1 MVRSTLRNMSKA
13 NEEKAIAAVQFW
25 IDHPSMDQYPDTDC
39 GGDDT
44 DLQSDIDICKRLFD
58 STSDQASSFA
68 ARFEEV
74 SLVGTGAFG
83 IVFRA
88 TDPSLRRTV
97 AIKMLRPSIRLSTSA
112 CARFE
117 WEARSL
123 ARCQFEGV
131 VPVYDVGQ
139 LKDTPYL
146 VMAYADGPNLADY
159 VASLKSPIAPRDA
172 ITLMLPILDAIHSAH
187 QVGILH
193 RDLKPSNILTHSTSP
208 DGNNLPRTWVTDF
221 GLAKDILAK
230 EESDWSGVAPIIG
243 TVRYMSPEQA
253 LGNSSRAGIASDVF
267 SCGVILYEL
276 LAGRCPFTGETKLDV
291 LQKVAFADPPP
302 LRNSQHKIDRGL
314 EAIVLKCLAKEPSQR
329 YDTVSEIAQDLVAW
343 LEHRPIQA
351 RPIGAIGSVV
361 KWASR
366 NRALTATAIA
376 LSLGTLVFINVVT
389 WLYLTNRQQLKQLQL
404 KNQEIE
410 EANQL
415 AEQNIELALSAVS
428 ITRKVAEGT
437 LRFVPQSQEK
447 KLELHQKTL
456 PFYESF
462 AERRRFD
469 ESSRRELSIAYHH
482 AANAAEN
489 SLQLEL
495 ANQYREKQFHVA
507 ISLAKDFPQSA
518 EYAYSVF
525 VNRLWS
531 MRTLDDQS
539 EKKQAADLAAVYLEK
554 ALSLSGQKPDYLEA
568 KAGFLNL
575 QSRSQSS
582 ISIEEERRNLAEALR
597 ICEQLADQYP
607 DRPHYQRQS
616 IACWVHLA
624 QLELEQKNYAEAEH
638 CADNALKVCETYG
651 AKIEDQDSV
660 FEQSVRVLEV
670 KIATAVELNKMDLL
684 DLLQQYR
691 IALQQLVVRGR
702 KYAGYE
708 LSHVR
713 VLGQVALW
721 QLANNQLTQ
730 ARDTLTEAETKLSRF
745 EMRDQSDLPHIENAN
760 QFLDEV
766 RRRLAAVDPK

>member
-1 MVRSTLRNMSKA
+1 MSKA
-13 NEEKAIAAVQFW
+13 NDEKAIAAVQFW
-25 IDHPSMDQYPDTDC
+25 IDHPSMDQYPDTDV

-44 DLQSDIDICKRLFD
+44 DLQSDIDVCTRLFD
-58 STSDQASSFA
+58 STSDQASPFA

-74 SLVGTGAFG
+74 SLVGAGAFG

-88 TDPSLRRTV
+88 TDPSLQRTV
-97 AIKMLRPSIRLSTSA
+97 AIKMLRPSIRFSKSA
-112 CARFE
+112 CSRFE

-123 ARCQFEGV
+123 ARCQFEGI

-139 LKDTPYL
+139 LQDTPFI

-159 VASLKSPIAPRDA
+159 VASRKSPISPRDA
-172 ITLMLPILDAIHSAH
+172 IFIMLPILDSIHSAH

-193 RDLKPSNILTHSTSP
+193 RDLKPSNILTHSASP
-208 DGNNLPRTWVTDF
+208 DGNTLPKTWVTDF

-267 SCGVILYEL
+267 SLGVILYEL
-276 LAGRCPFTGETKLDV
+276 LEGRCPFTGETKLEV

-314 EAIVLKCLAKEPSQR
+314 EAIILKCLAKDPNQR
-329 YDTVSEIAQDLVAW
+329 YDSVSEIAQDLIAW

-351 RPIGAIGSVV
+351 RSIGAIGIVG
-361 KWASR
+361 KWARR
-366 NRALTATAIA
+366 NRALTAAAIT
-376 LSLGTLVFINVVT
+376 LGLGTLVFVNVVT
-389 WLYLTNRQQLKQLQL
+389 WLYLTNRQQLKLLQIQ
-404 KNQEIE
+404 NREIE

-415 AEQNIELALSAVS
+415 AEQNIEFALSAVS

-437 LRFVPQSQEK
+437 LRYVPQSQEK

-495 ANQYREKQFHVA
+495 ANQYREKQFLVA
-507 ISLAKDFPQSA
+507 TSLAKDYPQSA

-525 VNRLWS
+525 VNRLWA
-531 MRTLDDQS
+531 MRTLHYPS
-539 EKKQAADLAAVYLEK
+539 EKKQAADLATIYLEK
-554 ALSLSGQKPDYLEA
+554 ALNLSGNNPDYLEA

-575 QSRSQSS
+575 QSRSENF
-582 ISIEEERRNLAEALR
+582 ISIEDERRNLAEALR

-616 IACWVHLA
+616 LASWVHLA
-624 QLELEQKNYAEAEH
+624 QIELEHKNYADAERS
-638 CADNALKVCETYG
+638 ADNALKVFETYR
-651 AKIEDQDSV
+651 AKVEDQDSV
-660 FEQSVRVLEV
+660 LEQSLRAWEA
-670 KIATAVELNKMDLL
+670 KIDAAVELNRDDLL
-684 DLLQQYR
+684 HLLQQYR
-691 IALQQLVVRGR
+691 SALQQLVARGR
-702 KYAGYE
+702 KFAGYE

-713 VLGQVALW
+713 ILGQVALW
-721 QLANNQLTQ
+721 QLANNQLTN
-730 ARDTLTEAETKLSRF
+730 ARDTLAEAETKLSLF
-745 EMRDQSDLPHIENAN
+745 EMRDQSDLMHIENTT
-760 QFLDEV
+760 QFLEKV
-766 RRRLAAVDPK
+766 RSRLGDVDPN

>member
-1 MVRSTLRNMSKA
+1 MSKA
-13 NEEKAIAAVQFW
+13 NDEKAIAAVQFW
-25 IDHPSMDQYPDTDC
+25 IDHPSMDQYPDTDV

-44 DLQSDIDICKRLFD
+44 DLQSDIDVCTQLFD
-58 STSDQASSFA
+58 STSDQASPFA

-74 SLVGTGAFG
+74 SLVGAGAFG

-88 TDPSLRRTV
+88 TDPSLQRTV
-97 AIKMLRPSIRLSTSA
+97 AIKMLRPSIRFSKSA
-112 CARFE
+112 CSRFE

-123 ARCQFEGV
+123 ARCQFEGI

-139 LKDTPYL
+139 LQDTPFI

-159 VASLKSPIAPRDA
+159 VASRKSPISPRDA
-172 ITLMLPILDAIHSAH
+172 IFIMLPILDAIHSAH

-193 RDLKPSNILTHSTSP
+193 RDLKPSNILTHSASP
-208 DGNNLPRTWVTDF
+208 DGNTLPKTWVTDF

-267 SCGVILYEL
+267 SLGVILYEL
-276 LAGRCPFTGETKLDV
+276 LAGRCPFTGETKLEV

-302 LRNSQHKIDRGL
+302 LRNSQCKIDRGL
-314 EAIVLKCLAKEPSQR
+314 EAIILKCLAKDPNQR
-329 YDTVSEIAQDLVAW
+329 YDTVSEIAQDLIAW

-351 RPIGAIGSVV
+351 RPIGALGSIG
-361 KWASR
+361 KWAR
-366 NRALTATAIA
+366 PNRALTAAAIT
-376 LSLGTLVFINVVT
+376 LGLGTLVFVNVAT
-389 WLYLTNRQQLKQLQL
+389 WLYLTNRQQLKLLQIQ
-404 KNQEIE
+404 NREIE

-415 AEQNIELALSAVS
+415 AEQNIEFALSAVS

-437 LRFVPQSQEK
+437 LRYVPQSQEK

-495 ANQYREKQFHVA
+495 ANQYREKQFLVA
-507 ISLAKDFPQSA
+507 TSLAKDYPHSA

-525 VNRLWS
+525 VNRLWA
-531 MRTLDDQS
+531 MRTLHYPS
-539 EKKQAADLAAVYLEK
+539 EKKQAADLATIYLEK
-554 ALSLSGQKPDYLEA
+554 ALNLSGNNPDYLEA

-575 QSRSQSS
+575 QSRSENF
-582 ISIEEERRNLAEALR
+582 ISIKDERRNLAEALR

-616 IACWVHLA
+616 LASWVHLA
-624 QLELEQKNYAEAEH
+624 QIELEQKNYAEAERS
-638 CADNALKVCETYG
+638 ADNALKVFETYG
-651 AKIEDQDSV
+651 AKIEDQDTV
-660 FEQSVRVLEV
+660 LEQSVRAWEA
-670 KIATAVELNKMDLL
+670 KIDAAAELNRDDLL
-684 DLLQQYR
+684 HLLQQYR
-691 IALQQLVVRGR
+691 SALQQLVARGR
-702 KYAGYE
+702 KFASYE

-713 VLGQVALW
+713 ITGQVALW
-721 QLANNQLTQ
+721 QLANNQLTN
-730 ARDTLTEAETKLSRF
+730 ARDTLAEAETKLSLF
-745 EMRDQSDLPHIENAN
+745 EMRDQSDLMHIENAT
-760 QFLDEV
+760 QFLEKV
-766 RRRLAAVDPK
+766 RSRLGDVDPN

>member
-1 MVRSTLRNMSKA
+1 MSKA
-13 NEEKAIAAVQFW
+13 NDEKAIAAVQFW
-25 IDHPSMDQYPDTDC
+25 IDHPSMDQYPDTDV

-44 DLQSDIDICKRLFD
+44 DLQSDIDVCTRLFD
-58 STSDQASSFA
+58 STSDQASPFA

-74 SLVGTGAFG
+74 SLVGAGAFG

-88 TDPSLRRTV
+88 TDPSLQRTV
-97 AIKMLRPSIRLSTSA
+97 AIKMLRPSIRFSKSA
-112 CARFE
+112 CSRFE

-123 ARCQFEGV
+123 ARCQFEGI

-139 LKDTPYL
+139 LQDTPFI

-159 VASLKSPIAPRDA
+159 VASRKSPISPRDA
-172 ITLMLPILDAIHSAH
+172 IFIMLPILDAIHSAH

-193 RDLKPSNILTHSTSP
+193 RDLKPSNILTHSASP
-208 DGNNLPRTWVTDF
+208 DGNTLPKTWVTDF

-267 SCGVILYEL
+267 SLGVILYEL
-276 LAGRCPFTGETKLDV
+276 LAGRCPFTGETKLEV

-314 EAIVLKCLAKEPSQR
+314 EAIILKCLAKDPNQR
-329 YDTVSEIAQDLVAW
+329 YDSVSEIAQDLIAW

-351 RPIGAIGSVV
+351 RSIGAIGIVG
-361 KWASR
+361 KWARR
-366 NRALTATAIA
+366 NRALTAAAIT
-376 LSLGTLVFINVVT
+376 LGLGTLVFVNVVT
-389 WLYLTNRQQLKQLQL
+389 WLYLTNRQQLKLLQIQ
-404 KNQEIE
+404 NREIE

-415 AEQNIELALSAVS
+415 AEQNIEFALSAVS
-428 ITRKVAEGT
+428 ITRKVSEGT
-437 LRFVPQSQEK
+437 LRYVPQSQEK

-495 ANQYREKQFHVA
+495 ANQYREKQFLVA
-507 ISLAKDFPQSA
+507 TSLAKDYPQSA

-525 VNRLWS
+525 VNRLWA
-531 MRTLDDQS
+531 MRTLHYPS
-539 EKKQAADLAAVYLEK
+539 EKKQAADLATIYLEK
-554 ALSLSGQKPDYLEA
+554 ALNLSGNNPDYLEA

-575 QSRSQSS
+575 QSRSENF
-582 ISIEEERRNLAEALR
+582 ISIEDERRNLAEALR

-616 IACWVHLA
+616 LASWVHLA
-624 QLELEQKNYAEAEH
+624 QIELEHKNYADAERS
-638 CADNALKVCETYG
+638 ADNALKVFETYR
-651 AKIEDQDSV
+651 AKVEDQDSV
-660 FEQSVRVLEV
+660 LEQSLRAWEA
-670 KIATAVELNKMDLL
+670 KIDAAVELNRDDLL
-684 DLLQQYR
+684 HLLQQYR
-691 IALQQLVVRGR
+691 SALQQLVARGR
-702 KYAGYE
+702 KFAGYE

-713 VLGQVALW
+713 ILGQVALW
-721 QLANNQLTQ
+721 QLANNQLTN
-730 ARDTLTEAETKLSRF
+730 ARDTLAEAETKLSLF
-745 EMRDQSDLPHIENAN
+745 EMRDQSDLMHIENTT
-760 QFLDEV
+760 QFLEKV
-766 RRRLAAVDPK
+766 RSRLGDVDPN